1 LFVKWRRRLIGTVAA
16 GGLPVLVFVTAGLMA
31 PVLAP
36 YNPDQISIRD
46 ALAPPTAKHVLGTDN
61 QGRDLMSR
69 LLFGARLSLLISVSA
84 VGFGAL
90 SGSTLGVLAGYYG
103 RLEMPIMR
111 LMDVLLAFPGVIVAL
126 TIIAILGGQG
136 VRNVVLAIAIYQVPQ
151 FARLVHGLVLAI
163 RQQPF
168 VESAYAVGLTDA
180 RLIARHIVPN
190 TVGPIVVQS
199 SLLIPDA
206 IMTTAVLSFLGL
218 GVPPPTA
225 EWGSMLQNSL
235 QWVELA
241 PHVMIVPGVALM
253 LVVLGFN
260 LFGDGLRDAADPQL
274 VWK

>member
-1 LFVKWRRRLIGTVAA
+1 
-16 GGLPVLVFVTAGLMA
+16 MA
-31 PVLAP
+31 PALAP

-46 ALAPPTAKHVLGTDN
+46 ALAPPSAKHLLGTDN
-61 QGRDLMSR
+61 QGRDLLSR
-69 LLFGARLSLLISVSA
+69 ILFGARLSLLISVAA
-84 VGFGAL
+84 VGFGA
-90 SGSTLGVLAGYYG
+90 SVGSALGVAAGYYR

-126 TIIAILGGQG
+126 TIITILGGQG
-136 VRNVVLAIAIYQVPQ
+136 VRNVVFAIAIYQVPQ
-151 FARLVHGLVLAI
+151 FARLVQGLVLAI

-168 VESAYAVGLTDA
+168 VESARAIGLADA

-241 PHVMIVPGVALM
+241 PHIMILPGLALM

-260 LFGDGLRDAADPQL
+260 LFGDALRDVADPQL
-274 VWK
+274 TWK